1 MKRSH
6 TGRAS
11 SSSSVNLVRW
21 SKNGDRHKSK
31 TLLVGTADA
40 QLPSLGTNTG
50 DKTEK
55 KEDEGKGA
63 SPLAGSAIDNSSVQL
78 GQEEESADLSCPVHT
93 IILDFSMVQYVD
105 LQGSD
110 LLKEVSNLN
119 LA

>member
-1 MKRSH
+1 M
-6 TGRAS
+6 
-11 SSSSVNLVRW
+11 NLVRW
-21 SKNGDRHKSK
+21 SKNGDRRKSK
-31 TLLVGTADA
+31 TLPVGTADA